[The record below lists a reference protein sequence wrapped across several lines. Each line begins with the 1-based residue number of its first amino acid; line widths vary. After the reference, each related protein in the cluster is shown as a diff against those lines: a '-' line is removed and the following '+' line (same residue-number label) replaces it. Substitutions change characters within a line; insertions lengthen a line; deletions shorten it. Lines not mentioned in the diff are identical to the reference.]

1 VSSVQ
6 PVPAERKSIQE
17 VAMVCG
23 VRRVIVLPR
32 RHARRK
38 KKKEKEKEGRMW
50 DRVTYC
56 AWSSNDAFHHIG
68 LCAVT
73 GVR

>member
-1 VSSVQ
+1 MSSVQ

-38 KKKEKEKEGRMW
+38 KKKRKRRRRKNVGPS
-50 DRVTYC
+50 D
-56 AWSSNDAFHHIG
+56 I
-68 LCAVT
+68 LCMEQQ
-73 GVR
+73 